1 MKATMKNA
9 THIEGLLYQ
18 HALSLK
24 TSGENSK
31 NPGTQFI
38 NGTIDIATDDAV
50 TNIVTVHF
58 TYVTPKY
65 AKSGSDNATLA
76 TL

>member
-18 HALSLK
+18 HALTLK

-38 NGTIDIATDDAV
+38 SGT
-50 TNIVTVHF
+50 N
-58 TYVTPKY
+58 
-65 AKSGSDNATLA
+65 S
-76 TL
+76 

>member
-1 MKATMKNA
+1 MKNNIENA

-31 NPGTQFI
+31 NPGT
-38 NGTIDIATDDAV
+38 
-50 TNIVTVHF
+50 
-58 TYVTPKY
+58 
-65 AKSGSDNATLA
+65 
-76 TL
+76 